1 MLRSI
6 DFKTMPYSNART
18 MRPTKKECGTTMT
31 DLDDRISEY
40 AKWIESRYDDS
51 HELRAK
57 GKNGYIDGKADAYES
72 SLREFKRIFNVKEE

>member
-1 MLRSI
+1 MSS
-6 DFKTMPYSNART
+6 DNPS
-18 MRPTKKECGTTMT
+18 KETCRMV
-31 DLDDRISEY
+31 DDRISEY

-72 SLREFKRIFNVKEE
+72 SLREFKIC

>member
-1 MLRSI
+1 MQELCDQRRR
-6 DFKTMPYSNART
+6 N
-18 MRPTKKECGTTMT
+18 
-31 DLDDRISEY
+31 DLDNRISEY

-72 SLREFKRIFNVKEE
+72 SLREFKRIFNMKEE

>member
-6 DFKTMPYSNART
+6 DFKTMPY
-18 MRPTKKECGTTMT
+18 
-31 DLDDRISEY
+31 LF

>member
-1 MLRSI
+1 
-6 DFKTMPYSNART
+6 
-18 MRPTKKECGTTMT
+18 MT

-72 SLREFKRIFNVKEE
+72 SRREFKRIFNPRRENGSGRLFETLIQYRLQGWVQPVY

>member
-1 MLRSI
+1 
-6 DFKTMPYSNART
+6 
-18 MRPTKKECGTTMT
+18 MT

-72 SLREFKRIFNVKEE
+72 SLREFKRIFNVKEEAR

>member
-1 MLRSI
+1 
-6 DFKTMPYSNART
+6 
-18 MRPTKKECGTTMT
+18 MT
-31 DLDDRISEY
+31 DLDNRISEY

-57 GKNGYIDGKADAYES
+57 DKNGYIDGKADAYES